1 MAKGLL
7 ATASITVKADAMRV
21 WRALIDPGQIKE
33 YLYGTNAISD
43 WRVGSSIVYR
53 GEWKGQAYEDKGTI
67 LEMEPGRKF
76 VSTYWSGMSGKPDVP
91 ENYVTVTYE
100 LSEHDNQTQI
110 VLTQDGNDSEAAME
124 QSVSNWNMVLSGM
137 KKLIESD

>member
-7 ATASITVKADAMRV
+7 ATASITVKTDAMRV

-43 WRVGSSIVYR
+43 WRVGSSISYK
-53 GEWKGQAYEDKGTI
+53 GEWKGHAYEDKGTI
-67 LEMEPGRKF
+67 LEMEPGKKF
-76 VSTYWSGMSGKPDVP
+76 VSTYWSGMAGKPDVP

-100 LSEHDNQTQI
+100 LHENGDETQI
-110 VLTQDGNDSEAAME
+110 DLSQDGNDTEEARD
-124 QSVSNWNMVLSGM
+124 QSVANWNMVLGGL
-137 KKLIESD
+137 KKVVEAN